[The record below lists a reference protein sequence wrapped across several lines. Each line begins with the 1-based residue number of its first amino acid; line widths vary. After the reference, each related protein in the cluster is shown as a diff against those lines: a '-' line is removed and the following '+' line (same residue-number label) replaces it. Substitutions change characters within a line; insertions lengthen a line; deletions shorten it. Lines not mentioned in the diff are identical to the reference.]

1 MANSSDK
8 DCWAVETNIPMIN
21 NNNIVILIIIV
32 IVAIIVNVIITVIS
46 SLSWLSSLSDES
58 RNITVLAVVYFWLLL
73 DVLNFYSI

>member
-1 MANSSDK
+1 MVYSYDK

-21 NNNIVILIIIV
+21 NSNIVILIIIV

-58 RNITVLAVVYFWLLL
+58 RNINVLAVVYFWLLL